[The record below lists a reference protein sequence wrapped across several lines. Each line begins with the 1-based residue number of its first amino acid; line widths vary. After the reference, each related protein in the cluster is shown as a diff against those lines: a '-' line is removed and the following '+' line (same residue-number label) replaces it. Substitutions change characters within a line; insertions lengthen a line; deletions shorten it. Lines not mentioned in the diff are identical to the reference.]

1 MPRVSNRGRGLGLLF
16 RGRRYGWVMEL
27 VLQRSVSQRG
37 TVEGPL
43 SEHNAGDS
51 SPTIPIPQGAGAFLS
66 PEAWLPLPAVPVGG
80 LASHRPPW
88 SWTSCIPVA
97 RRGAQKG
104 RTKVPPA
111 VLQLQVL
118 FGRSW
123 AAPPGSGAA
132 LCSAEVESEPPRRGE
147 GTFISSH
154 PVICST

>member
-1 MPRVSNRGRGLGLLF
+1 
-16 RGRRYGWVMEL
+16 MEL

-37 TVEGPL
+37 TVEGSF

-97 RRGAQKG
+97 WRGAQKG

-123 AAPPGSGAA
+123 AAPPGLEQPCAPPGSNQNLLG
-132 LCSAEVESEPPRRGE
+132 EVRAPSFP
-147 GTFISSH
+147 
-154 PVICST
+154 STP